1 MNDLIEDKSDTT
13 AEQTNQ
19 SEGGNPLLMLGG
31 FILLGIVM
39 ALFLFGGSLLEGLIG
54 PAEAPLLQQVPEFGP
69 PVESGLAV
77 ITEGQGQGPLQIGET
92 AHDFFAPD
100 LSGNVVALSDFRGQP
115 VIINFWATW
124 CPPCRVE
131 MPELQAAYEAYQDEG
146 LVILAVDFQES
157 PETVSRFFYDQMGL
171 TFTPLL
177 DENGRIAQQYGV
189 ANFPTTY
196 FVGPEGN
203 VTAVHRG
210 PMTRS
215 QIDGYLAQTLP
226 EA

>member
-1 MNDLIEDKSDTT
+1 MDDIIKNDDTVEET
-13 AEQTNQ
+13 QESQPE
-19 SEGGNPLLMLGG
+19 SGNPLLMLAG
-31 FILLGIVM
+31 FVGLGIAL
-39 ALFLFGGSLLEGLIG
+39 ALFLFGGSLLDSVFGSE
-54 PAEAPLLQQVPEFGP
+54 EAPALQQVPEFGP
-69 PVESGLAV
+69 PVDSAIVPLA
-77 ITEGQGQGPLQIGET
+77 EGQGPLQVGDV
-92 AHDFFAPD
+92 AYDFLASD
-100 LSGNVVALSDFRGQP
+100 LSGNVVTLADFRGQP

-131 MPELQAAYEAYQDEG
+131 MPELQAAYEEYQEEG

-157 PETVSRFFYDQMGL
+157 AETVSRFFYDQMGL

-196 FVGPEGN
+196 FVGPDGT

-210 PMTRS
+210 PMTRA
-215 QIDGYLAQTLP
+215 QIDDYLALTFP

>member
-1 MNDLIEDKSDTT
+1 MNDTNDTFEQDVEEILT
-13 AEQTNQ
+13 AE
-19 SEGGNPLLMLGG
+19 EGGNPLLMLAG
-31 FILLGIVM
+31 FVGLGLVL
-39 ALFLFGGSLLEGLIG
+39 ALFLFGGSLVEQLFSRGEE
-54 PAEAPLLQQVPEFGP
+54 PALQQVPEFGP
-69 PVESGLAV
+69 PVDSAIAPLA
-77 ITEGQGQGPLQIGET
+77 EGQGPLQIGDM
-92 AHDFFAPD
+92 AYDFLAPD
-100 LSGNVVALSDFRGQP
+100 LSGNVVTLADFRGQP

-157 PETVSRFFYDQMGL
+157 AETVSRFFYDQMGL

-177 DENGRIAQQYGV
+177 DENGRVAQQYGV

-196 FVGPEGN
+196 FVGPDGA

-210 PMTRS
+210 PMTRA
-215 QIDGYLAQTLP
+215 QIDDYLAQTIN
-226 EA
+226 

>member
-1 MNDLIEDKSDTT
+1 MNEMLEQDIEEIIAQEDTE
-13 AEQTNQ
+13 A
-19 SEGGNPLLMLGG
+19 GNPLLMLLG
-31 FILLGIVM
+31 FVGLGLAM
-39 ALFLFGGSLLEGLIG
+39 AVFLFGGSLMDQLLDRGG
-54 PAEAPLLQQVPEFGP
+54 QQEAHLQQVPQFGAP
-69 PVESGLAV
+69 ADSALVPLPE
-77 ITEGQGQGPLQIGET
+77 GQGPLQVGDM

-131 MPELQAAYEAYQDEG
+131 MPDLQAVYELHQEDG

-157 PETVSRFFYDQMGL
+157 AETVSRFFYDQMGL

-177 DENGRIAQQYGV
+177 DENGRVARQYGV
-189 ANFPTTY
+189 SNFPTTY
-196 FVGPEGN
+196 FVGPDGT

-210 PMTRS
+210 LMTRE
-215 QIDGYLAQTLP
+215 QIDGYLAQTLH
-226 EA
+226 